1 MAKGDFRKRTR
12 LSQLAVEEK
21 NRLKRGPS
29 KYITKGRGKRVLNPK
44 WTAWNKK
51 KTDASDLK
59 IRQKENEEEQR
70 KYIREEKPDG
80 TVTVR
85 KRTAVDSMDD
95 IKKYSDSAYRKNQKE
110 TEKDPYTKKP
120 EVTSENAADNA
131 AKTKL
136 NIGRNQQKTDVNEKT
151 KTPKDTGGTSA
162 ADRKGWLEKTKNS
175 PAGKAFGDSKEWNT
189 KRWNLQKNKRL
200 KDAAKQAAKLKKLA
214 EAERLRKLALQ
225 QQKLQ
230 INK

>member
-1 MAKGDFRKRTR
+1 MARGDFRARTR
-12 LSQLAVEEK
+12 ESQLKEK
-21 NRLKRGPS
+21 ERLKKKQGPS
-29 KYITKGRGKRVLNPK
+29 KYITTGRGKRVLNPK

-110 TEKDPYTKKP
+110 TKKDPYTGKD
-120 EVTSENAADNA
+120 EVTSDNA
-131 AKTKL
+131 YEKSKTKL
-136 NIGRNQQKTDVNEKT
+136 NIGSSTQKKKEPT
-151 KTPKDTGGTSA
+151 KTTTKTANRDKKNFPGGKEGYSN
-162 ADRKGWLEKTKNS
+162 LEKAGARQSSARNS
-175 PAGKAFGDSKEWNT
+175 IA
-189 KRWNLQKNKRL
+189 R
-200 KDAAKQAAKLKKLA
+200 QAYLRKKAKLKIKKKD
-214 EAERLRKLALQ
+214 E
-225 QQKLQ
+225 
-230 INK
+230 